1 MKKCEEGGAH
11 LRTSFWQLL
20 KNSKNNYLLQ
30 KLLKWANK
38 ILIFTMLN
46 FFWKI
51 KKHLE
56 ISLFLHLCTKNLDHD
71 LQFLRYR
78 AWQTEIGNFGS
89 FFALLTPKIN
99 PKNQNFKKWKKLLEI
114 SSFYQK
120 SIIWCMV
127 PQIQS
132 ETEFF
137 ALLPP

>member
-1 MKKCEEGGAH
+1 MKKCEGGAH
-11 LRTSFWQLL
+11 LRTSFWHLL

-38 ILIFTMLN
+38 ILIFTMLTPGN
-46 FFWKI
+46 I
-51 KKHLE
+51 
-56 ISLFLHLCTKNLDHD
+56 IILHLCTKNLDHD
-71 LQFLRYR
+71 PQFLRYR
-78 AWQTEIGNFGS
+78 AWQTETGNFGS